1 MDLKKLLNT
10 SDALG
15 TNYRNKAAKTIE
27 ELSTEPDAEKLQKKM
42 LQAAKIQDLS
52 SEYIKLNAQLQNV
65 LTAHEIAA
73 RVGFE
78 G

>member
-10 SDALG
+10 SGALG
-15 TNYRNKAAKTIE
+15 VSYREKAAKTIE
-27 ELSTEPDAEKLQKKM
+27 ELGTESDTEKFQNKL

-52 SEYIKLNAQLQNV
+52 SEYVKLNAQLQNV